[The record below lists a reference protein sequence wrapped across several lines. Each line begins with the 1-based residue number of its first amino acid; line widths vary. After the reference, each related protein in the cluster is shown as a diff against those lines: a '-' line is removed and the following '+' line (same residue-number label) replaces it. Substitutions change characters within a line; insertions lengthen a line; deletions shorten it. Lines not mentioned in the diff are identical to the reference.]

1 MLTNLRIWKLSEHIT
16 HLPKLS
22 SASNMQTKSITV
34 FISQPT
40 DSRKRAKKNTLPIYV
55 DTSWA
60 NKVYTEGLQI
70 LKCKTANH
78 PRTMRVICTMCAQ
91 IMGTL
96 QILAHFLTSSKL
108 C

>member
-1 MLTNLRIWKLSEHIT
+1 MEIIRRGYMLTNLRIWKLSEHIT

-60 NKVYTEGLQI
+60 TQRVY
-70 LKCKTANH
+70 KY
-78 PRTMRVICTMCAQ
+78 
-91 IMGTL
+91 
-96 QILAHFLTSSKL
+96 
-108 C
+108 